1 MTRIADFVSRG
12 RLAAGLA
19 LALMLLPCAG
29 HAQRVE
35 VVGATPLTADAPRL
49 ELGSRMLPGATQR
62 QKSRLIAFGLGYLF
76 PGAGH
81 FYVGDS
87 WRAANILGIVVGGF
101 MLSESSENESAGA
114 TAALVSTVVYLW
126 SMVDAPLAAN
136 RHNRKVREEFAGMA
150 VKP

>member
-1 MTRIADFVSRG
+1 MTRIAHLASRG

-19 LALMLLPCAG
+19 LALMLLPCAA
-29 HAQRVE
+29 HAQQAE
-35 VVGATPLTADAPRL
+35 AIGATAPTADAPRL
-49 ELGSRMLPGATQR
+49 DLGSRALPGATQR

-81 FYVGDS
+81 FYAGES

-101 MLSESSENESAGA
+101 MLSESAENESAGA

-136 RHNRKVREEFAGMA
+136 RHNRRVREEFGGMA